1 MQSSLGKMSAY
12 KMFNWRDRAASSV
25 EQTVAAFLELGEAI
39 ATRWIQTAKGV
50 LLLQMVPDNSESGAI
65 YVFDRQREQWYMLSF
80 EGCED
85 QFTSEKFDRAFSE
98 YDLFRLV
105 EQPGLLL
112 TEFQTGQRLAHLATP
127 QTSKAILNSR
137 RSRHASV
144 RKSNPLDQPRDRQG
158 SVVRLVRVRKNPRP
172 LGPKPGAS
180 CLRERAQVREDRR
193 RPKVQ
198 SRVGPSIGTGEE
210 TCRTSVFSSPIPKI

>member
-1 MQSSLGKMSAY
+1 MSSCVNKVNDCTQICLPRQLRVKHLSQLDPGDQEPSTHNANQPNSNERRTAMQPSLGKMSVY
-12 KMFNWRDRAASSV
+12 KMLNWRDRAASSV
-25 EQTVAAFLELGEAI
+25 EQTVAAFLEVGEAV

-50 LLLQMVPDNSESGAI
+50 LLLQMVPDNGASGAI

-112 TEFQTGQRLAHLATP
+112 SESQGFQPAT
-127 QTSKAILNSR
+127 A
-137 RSRHASV
+137 
-144 RKSNPLDQPRDRQG
+144 
-158 SVVRLVRVRKNPRP
+158 
-172 LGPKPGAS
+172 
-180 CLRERAQVREDRR
+180 
-193 RPKVQ
+193 
-198 SRVGPSIGTGEE
+198 
-210 TCRTSVFSSPIPKI
+210 